1 MQVAQPPVLPPA
13 APEAASI
20 LWWQI
25 DIPLGDA
32 PLWIGALASAVAAE
46 TGCSGTLTRR
56 ALANPD
62 VPLSTRVAWRVDR
75 AIFGPA
81 RALAP
86 GASDPMSGSTST
98 STCTSTSQRPGGLIV
113 RLADAADPASTSFQ
127 LTLTVG
133 GLPACRMI
141 EAVEQALSCGHGSL
155 VVGAQWQAPNAE
167 LISAPRPAK
176 ADRPPGGSRQVAE
189 PHFLESVSWQC
200 FVDERSRCRSLDFV
214 ADKLVRLAALMV
226 RRCGSVHN
234 QMPLAVPPGNQR
246 LVAEAPLRRAL
257 RHAVRRLLAHDQW
270 AITVHQGVAADV
282 LWPDS
287 AGIDLIPPADRFWAD
302 PFVLRQGARLWVFFE
317 DLPYATQRGHIACVA
332 IDADGEVSEPI
343 AVLEAPCHLSYPQVF
358 AHQGQWF
365 MLPESSAR
373 RNLVLYR
380 ARQLPGPWEPVAELL
395 TQVRMADA
403 TLHHDG
409 ARWWITA
416 SVATDA
422 GCIYDELH
430 LYSADRLEGPWRA
443 SPHNPVRVD
452 PAWSRP
458 AGPWFVWQGLAARPV
473 QDCRGRYGR
482 ALQILTVMGIGDDGV
497 RERPVASLAARA
509 GGLATGVHTYSRVG
523 SDLAIDWVRWRTRL
537 LSPRAGSQQQ
547 VGLAAAGDGLAA
559 RR

>member
-1 MQVAQPPVLPPA
+1 MQVAQPPALPPA

-20 LWWQI
+20 LGWQI

-56 ALANPD
+56 TPANAD
-62 VPLSTRVAWRVDR
+62 APLSTRVAWRVDR

-86 GASDPMSGSTST
+86 GAPDPMT
-98 STCTSTSQRPGGLIV
+98 TSTSQRPGGLIV
-113 RLADAADPASTSFQ
+113 RLADAADPAGTSFQ

-133 GLPACRMI
+133 DLPACRMI
-141 EAVEQALSCGHGSL
+141 DAVEQALNCGHGSL
-155 VVGAQWQAPNAE
+155 AVGAQWQAPNAE
-167 LISAPRPAK
+167 PTN
-176 ADRPPGGSRQVAE
+176 
-189 PHFLESVSWQC
+189 VSWQC

-409 ARWWITA
+409 ARWWLTA

-443 SPHNPVRVD
+443 SPHNPARVD

-458 AGPWFVWQGLAARPV
+458 AGPWFVWQGRAARPV

-537 LSPRAGSQQQ
+537 LSPRVGSQQQ